1 MKPGFKTGRNRDL
14 FDIDRRVLLGQVNA
28 LRLTVRNALTELA
41 MIAAENVFDKP
52 LTTRLKQNALAL
64 NRMDARLDALAE
76 VLARA
81 KPGRRENRATA
92 HRENG
97 QSNGLKLGRAK
108 A

>member
-1 MKPGFKTGRNRDL
+1 MKSRSKTGGDRDL
-14 FDIDRRVLLGQVNA
+14 FEIDRSVLLNQLNA

-52 LTTRLKQNALAL
+52 LTTKLKQNALAL
-64 NRMDARLDALAE
+64 NRMDARLDALVE

-81 KPGRRENRATA
+81 KPRRRENSATA
-92 HRENG
+92 NALNRTD
-97 QSNGLKLGRAK
+97 K